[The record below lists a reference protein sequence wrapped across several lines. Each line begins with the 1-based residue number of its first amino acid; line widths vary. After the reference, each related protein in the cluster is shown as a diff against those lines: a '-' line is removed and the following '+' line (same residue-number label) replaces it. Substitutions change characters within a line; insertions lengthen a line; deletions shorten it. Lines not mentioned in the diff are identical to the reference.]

1 MIRLPAFILVG
12 CVVCAGLIPI
22 EFGSVSRHRPLPEA
36 RLPSAEVE
44 PAAPEIRKL
53 AKETPSSA
61 NDADSP
67 LRDVRLTGVVIGP
80 GLRMAIFA
88 VTGTNSRVLSE
99 GETLNGWRLES
110 ISPKVVMLSGPE
122 GNIVLKPQS
131 DANLVRPPPPVAVQ
145 PGQPDPPMAGAA
157 GQPMAVTPITVVN
170 LSGGTP
176 VQTQGYPYYSPEYYS
191 GYDPYYASGWDWGN
205 PGGWGWG
212 NPWGWGW
219 PVGVLADS
227 ADAGTA
233 GSAAAFSV
241 QTSDASAL
249 VTLASSIR
257 GSDAPALCMRVLVAV
272 SVTAWAGVS
281 TAAAGTANPPM
292 SDIPRVVFPDYKRTL
307 PVAMTQKGKRPST
320 GARGFFR
327 HSRGTRRGLPN
338 PKGGAAQAIGLRDHD
353 RHRTPGRAVQ
363 GGDHAIVVRS
373 TRCWSGSGFE
383 TSVPEVGRSFDETRT
398 VSGR

>member
-1 MIRLPAFILVG
+1 MISLPAFILVG

-36 RLPSAEVE
+36 RLPPAEVE

-80 GLRMAIFA
+80 DLRMAIFA

-110 ISPKVVMLSGPE
+110 ISPKVVMLSGPA
-122 GNIVLKPQS
+122 GNIVLKPQP
-131 DANLVRPPPPVAVQ
+131 DANPVRPPPPVALQ
-145 PGQPDPPMAGAA
+145 SSQPDPPMAGAA

-205 PGGWGWG
+205 PWGWGWG

-219 PVGVLADS
+219 PVGV
-227 ADAGTA
+227 
-233 GSAAAFSV
+233 SV
-241 QTSDASAL
+241 GFG
-249 VTLASSIR
+249 R
-257 GSDAPALCMRVLVAV
+257 CWNCGFR
-272 SVTAWAGVS
+272 
-281 TAAAGTANPPM
+281 
-292 SDIPRVVFPDYKRTL
+292 
-307 PVAMTQKGKRPST
+307 
-320 GARGFFR
+320 RGFFR
-327 HSRGTRRGLPN
+327 PDFRRFGF
-338 PKGGAAQAIGLRDHD
+338 GH
-353 RHRTPGRAVQ
+353 PGFFHPGFGR
-363 GGDHAIVVRS
+363 
-373 TRCWSGSGFE
+373 SGF
-383 TSVPEVGRSFDETRT
+383 VHASFGGGFGHGMGGGFHGGGGHR
-398 VSGR
+398 

>member
-1 MIRLPAFILVG
+1 
-12 CVVCAGLIPI
+12 
-22 EFGSVSRHRPLPEA
+22 
-36 RLPSAEVE
+36 
-44 PAAPEIRKL
+44 
-53 AKETPSSA
+53 
-61 NDADSP
+61 

-80 GLRMAIFA
+80 DLRMAIFA

-110 ISPKVVMLSGPE
+110 ISPKVVMLSGPA
-122 GNIVLKPQS
+122 GNIVLKPQP

-145 PGQPDPPMAGAA
+145 SGQPDPPMAGAA

-205 PGGWGWG
+205 Q
-212 NPWGWGW
+212 WGWGW
-219 PVGVLADS
+219 PVGV
-227 ADAGTA
+227 
-233 GSAAAFSV
+233 SV
-241 QTSDASAL
+241 GFGRCWNCGFRRGFFRPDFRRFGL
-249 VTLASSIR
+249 GHPGFSSIP
-257 GSDAPALCMRVLVAV
+257 GSDAPPLCMRVLVAV

-281 TAAAGTANPPM
+281 TAAAGTARPAHVRHP
-292 SDIPRVVFPDYKRTL
+292 SCRFSRL
-307 PVAMTQKGKRPST
+307 QKEIAGRDDAERKKAIHRRS
-320 GARGFFR
+320 RFFR
-327 HSRGTRRGLPN
+327 HSRVTRRGLAN

-373 TRCWSGSGFE
+373 TRCWRGMDSNFQF
-383 TSVPEVGRSFDETRT
+383 RAR
-398 VSGR
+398 